1 MSTVGWGAHPHSR
14 AEASWDSSFFLAAP
28 EAGTGLA
35 AFPRIRSSRRGV
47 PRPANHATRELIM
60 KAGIVGVLALVF
72 VGSGLMVS
80 PAVAKCTKECK
91 RTIRSDFKTCKSA

>member
-1 MSTVGWGAHPHSR
+1 
-14 AEASWDSSFFLAAP
+14 
-28 EAGTGLA
+28 
-35 AFPRIRSSRRGV
+35 
-47 PRPANHATRELIM
+47 M

-91 RTIRSDFKTCKSA
+91 RTIRSDFKTCKSACPKGKAGRTCHKSCLSDKKTASAACKAATNPTPPGCSPSGAFVE